1 MMVMSLSAEQ
11 ARRQSCRKQP
21 PWLRR
26 PLLAGLGRCGLA
38 AAEGEV
44 AMAGGKAVEV
54 VRTRLTAE
62 AGERFKARYGDG

>member
-11 ARRQSCRKQP
+11 AKLFASSRHGCS
-21 PWLRR
+21 R

-62 AGERFKARYGDG
+62 AGEHFKARYGDG